1 MITWET
7 TVAPQTEAFFFNS
20 ASEVRPANPGGG
32 ASITITRPGAATF
45 RTIWS
50 KTIYNTVGEIILNGA
65 GNTEYVLG
73 TTNSTSYQ
81 TNSNGVEVNPSVTVR
96 SVVNQTST
104 QTTRQYTYH
113 PTSTST
119 TATTTLGSTV
129 SGSSITTVGSFI
141 ATTETYTSTFS
152 ETVLTASETCLT
164 TTTAAVETI
173 ATPIFATV
181 IVADKNEVIWV
192 ANTTAATATALS
204 GISAASAV
212 ATSTTRTTIM
222 PWTQTVTAVQANS
235 TETTAVNLSAIL
247 AQFSYSQTA
256 FAAFTETV
264 IEDYESLPHKTMTD
278 AGLSRSLSATQISA
292 TVAEAQTITVTKTA
306 GTETRYVESNT
317 TARAFANGASFSSNE
332 TTTGTIERQHTVPTA
347 ESSTYSFTE
356 EVVAYNIPE
365 TWDNSE
371 EDWTEYTWTA
381 SYKYST
387 SNSLTDFARQ
397 SQSITT
403 SIAVASTAYEARGG
417 MVDSTGGISLGYSLN
432 SIDSTEGISLDYA
445 LNSALGF
452 GFGATKVSRHAS
464 SAFPS
469 SSEFDQTGTAQD
481 ISASFS
487 KLSVSLSFPGS
498 TSTTTTTAVLSPFG
512 AAFSVKSGPSEWRSV
527 LNAPGLGKSETIFI
541 TLPRGVYSANG
552 TTFSTTGQTTSF
564 YSADTAISAVP
575 LPVSFIVPVADLATA
590 DKIWWTVSRNSHA
603 SLSGLTAATAY
614 SAT

>member
-1 MITWET
+1 MITWAT
-7 TVAPQTEAFFFNS
+7 TVAPQTEAFSFSS

-32 ASITITRPGAATF
+32 ASITVTRTGAATF

-50 KTIYNTVGEIILNGA
+50 KTIYNTVGDIILGGA
-65 GNTEYVLG
+65 GNSEYVLG
-73 TTNSTSYQ
+73 TTNSTSWQ
-81 TNSNGVEVNPSVTVR
+81 TNSDGAEVNPSITVR

-104 QTTRQYTYH
+104 QTTREYTYH

-119 TATTTLGSTV
+119 TAVTTLGSTV
-129 SGSSITTVGSFI
+129 SDSITTVGNFI
-141 ATTETYTSTFS
+141 PTTETYTSTFS
-152 ETVLTASETCLT
+152 GTVSTSSETCLST
-164 TTTAAVETI
+164 TTVAQETV

-222 PWTQTVTAVQANS
+222 PWTPTVTAVQANS

-256 FAAFTETV
+256 FAAFTQTE
-264 IEDYESLPHKTMTD
+264 IEDYESLPHKTITD

-292 TVAEAQTITVTKTA
+292 TVAEAQTITVTKSA
-306 GTETRYVESNT
+306 GTETRYVESST
-317 TARAFANGASFSSNE
+317 TARAFANGASFVSSG

-347 ESSTYSFTE
+347 ESSTSSFTE

-381 SYKYST
+381 SFKSST

-397 SQSITT
+397 SQGITT
-403 SIAVASTAYEARGG
+403 SMAVASTAYEARSG

-432 SIDSTEGISLDYA
+432 ST
-445 LNSALGF
+445 LGT
-452 GFGATKVSRHAS
+452 GFGATEVSRYAS

-469 SSEFDQTGTAQD
+469 SSEFDQGGTSQN

-498 TSTTTTTAVLSPFG
+498 TSTTTTTAILSPFG
-512 AAFSVKSGPSEWRSV
+512 AALSVKSGPTVWRSA
-527 LNAPGLGKSETIFI
+527 LNASGLGKSETVFI

-552 TTFSTTGQTTSF
+552 STFSTTGQTTSF
-564 YSADTAISAVP
+564 ASGDTANSAFP
-575 LPVSFIVPVADLATA
+575 LPVSFIVPVTGLADA
-590 DKIWWTVSRNSHA
+590 DKIWWTVSRNSHQ
-603 SLSGLTAATAY
+603 SLAGLTAASAY
-614 SAT
+614 SVA

>member
-1 MITWET
+1 MITWAT
-7 TVAPQTEAFFFNS
+7 TVAPQTEAFSFNS
-20 ASEVRPANPGGG
+20 VSEVLPANPGGG
-32 ASITITRPGAATF
+32 ASVTITNAGAATS

-50 KTIYNTVGEIILNGA
+50 KTIYSTAGYYA

-73 TTNSTSYQ
+73 TANSTSYQ
-81 TNSNGVEVNPSVTVR
+81 TNSDGAEVNPSITVR

-152 ETVLTASETCLT
+152 GTVLTASETCLT
-164 TTTAAVETI
+164 TTTAAIETV

-212 ATSTTRTTIM
+212 ATSATRTTIM

-278 AGLSRSLSATQISA
+278 AGLSRSLFATQISA

-317 TARAFANGASFSSNE
+317 TARAFVNGSSFSSNG
-332 TTTGTIERQHTVPTA
+332 TTTGTIERQHTAPTA

-381 SYKYST
+381 SFKYST

-432 SIDSTEGISLDYA
+432 ST
-445 LNSALGF
+445 LGF

-469 SSEFDQTGTAQD
+469 SSEFDQTGEGQD
-481 ISASFS
+481 ISASFF
-487 KLSVSLSFPGS
+487 KLSASLSFPGS
-498 TSTTTTTAVLSPFG
+498 TSTTTTTALLEPFG
-512 AAFSVKSGPSEWRSV
+512 AAFSVKAGPSEWRSV
-527 LNAPGLGKSETIFI
+527 LNAAGLGKSETIFI

-552 TTFSTTGQTTSF
+552 ATFSTTGKTTSF
-564 YSADTAISAVP
+564 YSGDTAISAVP
-575 LPVSFIVPVADLATA
+575 LPVSFIVPVTGLADA

-603 SLSGLTAATAY
+603 SLAGLTAATAY

>member
-7 TVAPQTEAFFFNS
+7 TVAPQTEAFSFNS

-32 ASITITRPGAATF
+32 ASITVTRTGAATS

-50 KTIYNTVGEIILNGA
+50 KTIYSTAGSITLNGE

-81 TNSNGVEVNPSVTVR
+81 TNSDGNQVNPSITVR

-129 SGSSITTVGSFI
+129 SGGSVTTVGSFI
-141 ATTETYTSTFS
+141 PTTETYTSTFS

-204 GISAASAV
+204 GINAASAV

-222 PWTQTVTAVQANS
+222 PWTQTVIAVQANS

-306 GTETRYVESNT
+306 GTETLYVQSNT
-317 TARAFANGASFSSNE
+317 TARAFANGASFSSNG

-432 SIDSTEGISLDYA
+432 ST
-445 LNSALGF
+445 LGT

-512 AAFSVKSGPSEWRSV
+512 AAFSVKAGPSEWRSV
-527 LNAPGLGKSETIFI
+527 LNAAGLGKSETIFI

-552 TTFSTTGQTTSF
+552 ATFSTTGKTTSF
-564 YSADTAISAVP
+564 FSGDTAISAVP
-575 LPVSFIVPVADLATA
+575 LPVSFIVPVTGLATA
-590 DKIWWTVSRNSHA
+590 DKIWWTASRNSHA
-603 SLSGLTAATAY
+603 SLAGLTAATAY

>member
-1 MITWET
+1 MITWAT
-7 TVAPQTEAFFFNS
+7 TVAPQTEAFSFSS
-20 ASEVRPANPGGG
+20 ASDVRRQNPGGG
-32 ASITITRPGAATF
+32 ASITETRSGGAT
-45 RTIWS
+45 TQIIWS
-50 KTIYNTVGEIILNGA
+50 KTIYSTVGQVVLGGA
-65 GNTEYVLG
+65 GNTQYVLG
-73 TTNSTSYQ
+73 TTNSTSWQ
-81 TNSNGVEVNPSVTVR
+81 TNSDGAEVNPSITVR

-113 PTSTST
+113 PTTTST

-129 SGSSITTVGSFI
+129 SGTITTLGSFVP
-141 ATTETYTSTFS
+141 TTETYTSTFS
-152 ETVLTASETCLT
+152 GTVSTSSETCLST
-164 TTTAAVETI
+164 TTVAQETV

-222 PWTQTVTAVQANS
+222 PWTPTVTAVQANS

-256 FAAFTETV
+256 FAAFTMTE
-264 IEDYESLPHKTMTD
+264 IEDYESLPHKTITD

-306 GTETRYVESNT
+306 GTETRYVELHT
-317 TARAFANGASFSSNE
+317 TARAFANGAAFSSNG
-332 TTTGTIERQHTVPTA
+332 TTTGTIEREHAVPTA
-347 ESSTYSFTE
+347 ESSTFSDTE
-356 EVVAYNIPE
+356 EVVAYLIPE

-371 EDWTEYTWTA
+371 EDWTEYTWTQ
-381 SYKYST
+381 SFQSST

-397 SQSITT
+397 SQGITT
-403 SIAVASTAYEARGG
+403 SVAVASTAYEARSG

-432 SIDSTEGISLDYA
+432 ST
-445 LNSALGF
+445 LGT
-452 GFGATKVSRHAS
+452 GFGATKVSRYAS

-469 SSEFDQTGTAQD
+469 SGEFEQGGTSQN

-512 AAFSVKSGPSEWRSV
+512 AALSVRAGPSEWRSA
-527 LNAPGLGKSETIFI
+527 LNASGLGKSETVFI

-552 TTFSTTGQTTSF
+552 STFSTTGQTTSF
-564 YSADTAISAVP
+564 ASGNTASSAVP
-575 LPVSFIVPVADLATA
+575 LPVSFIVPVTALASA

-603 SLSGLTAATAY
+603 SLAGLTEAAAY
-614 SAT
+614 SAA

>member
-1 MITWET
+1 MISWE
-7 TVAPQTEAFFFNS
+7 VSADPQTQFSGLNS
-20 ASEVRPANPGGG
+20 NSDIRPSNPGGG
-32 ASITITRPGAATF
+32 ASITVTNTGVT
-45 RTIWS
+45 TISSMWS
-50 KTIYNTVGEIILNGA
+50 RSHTISQGISYGA
-65 GNTEYVLG
+65 GYGGNTLFVLG
-73 TTNSTSYQ
+73 TTNSTIEA
-81 TNSNGVEVNPSVTVR
+81 TNSDGATTGSSVTVK
-96 SVVNQTST
+96 STINATST

-113 PTSTST
+113 PTTIST

-129 SGSSITTVGSFI
+129 SGTITTLGSFVP
-141 ATTETYTSTFS
+141 TTETYTSTFS
-152 ETVLTASETCLT
+152 GTVSTSSETCLST
-164 TTTAAVETI
+164 TTVAQETV

-181 IVADKNEVIWV
+181 IMADKNEVIWV
-192 ANTTAATATALS
+192 ANTTAATSTALS

-222 PWTQTVTAVQANS
+222 PWTPTVTAVQANS

-256 FAAFTETV
+256 SAAFTETV

-292 TVAEAQTITVTKTA
+292 TVDGAQTITVTKTA
-306 GTETRYVESNT
+306 GTETRYVESST
-317 TARAFANGASFSSNE
+317 TARAFANGASFISNG
-332 TTTGTIERQHTVPTA
+332 TTTGTIEREHTVPTA
-347 ESSTYSFTE
+347 ESSTFSDTE
-356 EVVAYNIPE
+356 EVVAYHIPE

-381 SYKYST
+381 IFNSST

-397 SQSITT
+397 SQGITT
-403 SIAVASTAYEARGG
+403 SVAVASTAYEARSG

-432 SIDSTEGISLDYA
+432 RT
-445 LNSALGF
+445 LGT
-452 GFGATKVSRHAS
+452 GFGATKVGRYAS

-469 SSEFDQTGTAQD
+469 SGEFDQGGTSQN

-498 TSTTTTTAVLSPFG
+498 ASTTTTTAVLSPFG
-512 AAFSVKSGPSEWRSV
+512 AALSVRAGPSEWRSA
-527 LNAPGLGKSETIFI
+527 LNASGLGKSETVFI

-552 TTFSTTGQTTSF
+552 STFSTTGETTSF
-564 YSADTAISAVP
+564 ASGNTASSAVP
-575 LPVSFIVPVADLATA
+575 LPVSFIVPVTALADA

-603 SLSGLTAATAY
+603 SLGGLTAASAY
-614 SAT
+614 SAA